1 MKTKMTIDEL
11 TDAILNCEKDME
23 SLKNK
28 DLSKFSKKYLD
39 YLELKELEYN
49 ISNYAS

>member
-11 TDAILNCEKDME
+11 TEKIIECDKGMA
-23 SLKNK
+23 SLKDK
-28 DLSKFSKKYLD
+28 DVSKFSKKYLD

-49 ISNYAS
+49 ISKYAF

>member
-1 MKTKMTIDEL
+1 MKQKLTTEEL
-11 TDAILNCEKDME
+11 TEKILECEKDLD
-23 SLKNK
+23 SFKDK
-28 DLSKFSKKYLD
+28 DLSKFSKKYID